1 MAILLVIAHNVQ
13 LIDTD
18 NMHGWL
24 KAVQWLLN
32 IGWVGVTL
40 FFCLSGFLIT
50 QILLDS
56 VGEPNGLMRFIARRT
71 LRIFPL
77 YYVVLLLIL
86 VVLPAI
92 DSLPDLY
99 RYDVANAVG
108 LWTYLSNWM
117 VPGHLDETGL
127 SHFWSLAVEEQFYLF
142 WPLLVLLL
150 RSPNRILVVSI
161 MLAIISLL
169 CRIYWW
175 DKPNG
180 HDINYYWTIC
190 RMDGLALGAA
200 AAACWSEARIRGWIQ
215 VNINRVLIGTGL
227 LFCLV
232 GLLTRGYPRT
242 SFLGQTLG
250 YSTLA
255 LCFSVLV
262 FALALQD
269 QCLVKQAQS
278 LTSWLRF
285 QALTQ
290 IGKYS
295 YAMYVFHKPLHDVF
309 SPKILRALGVNPA
322 GNLLYAT
329 LHIATVT
336 AASYLMAR
344 LSYVLIEQHF
354 LKLKARFA

>member
-13 LIDTD
+13 LLDTE
-18 NMHGWL
+18 NMHGL
-24 KAVQWLLN
+24 IKAAQWVLN

-50 QILLDS
+50 HILLSD
-56 VGEPNGLMRFIARRT
+56 VGKPCALRRFVARRT

-77 YYVVLLLIL
+77 YYIVLLVIL
-86 VVLPAI
+86 LGLPTI
-92 DSLPDLY
+92 GYLPDLY
-99 RYDVANAVG
+99 QHDVSNSVW

-142 WPLLVLLL
+142 WPLLVLGLKT
-150 RSPNRILVVSI
+150 PKRILFASISLAVVSLI
-161 MLAIISLL
+161 

-175 DKPNG
+175 DQPNG

-200 AAACWSEARIRGWIQ
+200 AASCWADPGIRAWGQSNIKRI
-215 VNINRVLIGTGL
+215 LLATGL
-227 LFCLV
+227 LFGIG
-232 GLLTRGYPRT
+232 GLLTHGYPRT
-242 SFLGQTLG
+242 SFLGQTAG

-255 LCFSVLV
+255 ICFSSLV

-269 QCLVKQAQS
+269 QYLVRQAQS
-278 LTSWLRF
+278 LTRWLKF

-309 SPKILRALGVNPA
+309 SPKILRAIGVNPA
-322 GNLLYAT
+322 GNLLYAS

-344 LSYVLIEQHF
+344 LSYILIEQHF